1 MYVCFPYFP
10 SRRRLFQRR
19 LPFALL
25 YRFRFAS
32 SFLSLVPTNVD
43 VPPYKSPEVER
54 LACSNHHPRT
64 GYVVARVRIR
74 SIISNLSL
82 HFSQLS
88 RFTRSSKVPSPSQ
101 KKKKNDHIT
110 HMYTYISLA
119 ALLSPPFVRI
129 NEKLSYHRFPS
140 HGGGGEENLKLPTV
154 VPFATPRRPF
164 CHGNNFRP
172 RIIKRLCGANFTSER
187 SRRTNDENTRCG
199 RDRTFPPTRGTTSRV
214 PSSFPKRDL
223 NFTNAAV
230 CRVRPRRTS
239 RCGRGANSPDPSE
252 PNNTEEAYG
261 EPAEIL
267 SKLTHSL
274 SLSLSATVS
283 TQS

>member
-1 MYVCFPYFP
+1 MKNYGSLLILHFLFFVFFIFFFSLFFLFFLFIRVYVYVCFPYFP
-10 SRRRLFQRR
+10 SRRR

-140 HGGGGEENLKLPTV
+140 HGGGEKK
-154 VPFATPRRPF
+154 
-164 CHGNNFRP
+164 
-172 RIIKRLCGANFTSER
+172 I
-187 SRRTNDENTRCG
+187 
-199 RDRTFPPTRGTTSRV
+199 
-214 PSSFPKRDL
+214 
-223 NFTNAAV
+223 
-230 CRVRPRRTS
+230 
-239 RCGRGANSPDPSE
+239 
-252 PNNTEEAYG
+252 
-261 EPAEIL
+261 
-267 SKLTHSL
+267 
-274 SLSLSATVS
+274 
-283 TQS
+283 